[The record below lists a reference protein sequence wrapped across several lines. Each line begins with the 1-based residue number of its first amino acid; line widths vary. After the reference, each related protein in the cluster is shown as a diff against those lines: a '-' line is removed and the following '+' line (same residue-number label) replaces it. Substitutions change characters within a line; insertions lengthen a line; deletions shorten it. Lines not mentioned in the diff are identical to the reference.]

1 MSETIRIV
9 VNVDDAKALSALGN
23 LEAAASFVS
32 LAAAQH
38 PRGDSNLWPAA

>member
-23 LEAAASFVS
+23 IETAASDTT

>member
-9 VNVDDAKALSALGN
+9 VNVKQYK
-23 LEAAASFVS
+23 AAASFVS